1 MKSVLIFSGGL
12 DSTTLL
18 YRLKNENHNVYTI
31 SFLYGQ
37 KHSKELEAAKIICS
51 SLDVEQRIVDL
62 TSLQPILNSA
72 LTNPNIEIPSIPA
85 GTQFYETLKSTI
97 VPNRNAIFLSI
108 AAGFAQSIGANTIF
122 YAAHH
127 SDRGMYPDCR
137 EEFIKSFEKTVR
149 LALDD
154 DSFLVKAPFANIPK
168 GEVIKIGQKLNVPF
182 ELTWSCYEG
191 GIRHCGACSACR
203 ERNLAFEE
211 AGIDDPTAYEKE
223 LVI

>member
-1 MKSVLIFSGGL
+1 MKSVIIFSGGL

-18 YRLKNENHNVYTI
+18 YKLKNENHDIHAI

-51 SLDVEQRIVDL
+51 SIGIDQKIVDL
-62 TSLQPILNSA
+62 TSLQTILNSA
-72 LTNPNIEIPSIPA
+72 LTNPNIEIPTISV
-85 GTQFYETLKSTI
+85 GTQFYETLKTTV

-108 AAGFAQSIGANTIF
+108 AAGFAQSIGANSIF

-149 LALDD
+149 LALDNNNF
-154 DSFLVKAPFANIPK
+154 SVKAPFVNISK
-168 GEVIKIGQKLNVPF
+168 NEVVKIGKKLDVPF

-191 GIRHCGACSACR
+191 EIKHCGACSACR
-203 ERNLAFEE
+203 ERKYAFEE
-211 AGIDDPTAYEKE
+211 AGIDDPTIYKK
-223 LVI
+223 